1 MKVRWL
7 LLGLL
12 LSNSA
17 ISETPDKVVSKKL
30 IHNSIVASI
39 SFDFDSVKLSKND
52 INALKHVAYL
62 IKKEPNIKIIL
73 TGHTDSIGDEKYN
86 QELGLERAHSA
97 VAFLEKEF
105 GVSREKMVVRSRGE
119 MDPIASNKTEQ
130 GRELNRRVDVYL
142 PEFREGLYLDII
154 TWSTNYA
161 N

>member
-12 LSNSA
+12 LSNSVV
-17 ISETPDKVVSKKL
+17 SETQHKVVSKQL

-39 SFDFDSVKLSKND
+39 SFDFDRAKLSTND

-62 IKKEPNIKIIL
+62 SKKEPNIKIIL
-73 TGHTDSIGDEKYN
+73 TGNTDSIGDDKYN
-86 QELGLERAHSA
+86 QELGLERAYSA

-105 GVSREKMVVRSRGE
+105 GISREKMVVRSRGE
-119 MDPIASNKTEQ
+119 MDPIASNKTKQ

-142 PEFREGLYLDII
+142 I
-154 TWSTNYA
+154 
-161 N
+161 